1 MRFLLDVNVLLAL
14 SLPNHQH
21 HGGATGWFDR
31 GQQWA
36 TTPITEAG
44 YVRLLINP
52 RVVGYEIAPTQ
63 AINALGTM
71 RQIAGHAFLPDQSS
85 LAEAVIN
92 VGSLAGSA
100 QVTDFHLIN
109 LAAMNGLIFA
119 TFDGSLSRAISPA
132 DRKHIQI
139 LSDGP

>member
-21 HGGATGWFDR
+21 HRTAMDWFDR

-44 YVRLLINP
+44 YIRLLINP
-52 RVVGYEIAPTQ
+52 RVAGYEIAPAQ
-63 AINALGTM
+63 AISALATM
-71 RQIAGHAFLPDQSS
+71 RQLAGHAFVPDNSS
-85 LAEAVIN
+85 LAETMIN

-100 QVTDFHLIN
+100 QVTDYHLIN
-109 LAAMNGLIFA
+109 LAAINGLVFG
-119 TFDGSLSRAISPA
+119 TFDGSLSRAISTT
-132 DRKHIQI
+132 DRKHIHFLGDQ
-139 LSDGP
+139 S